1 LNFMMGLRVSEL
13 VALRWEDYSDL
24 NHLHIVREEVRDQDT
39 NTYEVVEHT
48 KTNRDRF
55 VVLVPKAV
63 ALLQKLDRTDG
74 YIFTRNGERLTS
86 RQIAYVL
93 EKYAETK
100 GISTKSTHKMRK
112 TFASNLNAA
121 GVPLDCIRELLGHSN
136 LSTTLGYIYN
146 PLTEK
151 ETYTLI
157 SKAL

>member
-1 LNFMMGLRVSEL
+1 MNELRELNQYL
-13 VALRWEDYSDL
+13 
-24 NHLHIVREEVRDQDT
+24 
-39 NTYEVVEHT
+39 
-48 KTNRDRF
+48 DRF

-86 RQIAYVL
+86 RQIACVL

>member
-1 LNFMMGLRVSEL
+1 MVKKTGKTETYNADELRELNQYLDRKYTETEDSAFLAVRLNFMMGLRVSEL
-13 VALRWEDYSDL
+13 VTLRWEDYSDL
-24 NHLHIVREEVRDQDT
+24 NHLHIVREEVRNQDT

-74 YIFTRNGERLTS
+74 YIFTREGERLTS

-100 GISTKSTHKMRK
+100 GISTKSTHK
-112 TFASNLNAA
+112 
-121 GVPLDCIRELLGHSN
+121 I
-136 LSTTLGYIYN
+136 
-146 PLTEK
+146 
-151 ETYTLI
+151 I